1 MPPLAAARVEFPFP
15 YPQFSERFSPM
26 RQSSVVSRRVA
37 ATAVSLVL
45 TLGVAACAGPEDT
58 GAKGGT
64 SGKAAGAPQ
73 KGGTLTVLNTE
84 AQTDFD
90 PARLYTSGGGNVPSL
105 VFRTLTTRNRE
116 AGAAGTQVVPDLAT
130 DTGRP
135 NKDATEWTYTLK
147 EGLKFEDGTPITS
160 ADIKY
165 GIERSFAAELSGGAP
180 YLRDW
185 LIGGDTYQGPYKDKK
200 GLASIVTPDPRTIVF
215 KLKKPEGEFPFV
227 ATQTQFAPVPKAKDT
242 GAAYEEHPVSSGP
255 YKVVKNENDGER
267 LTLERN
273 EHWDA
278 ETDEERKAYPDRID
292 VRSGLD
298 EAVINQRLATSTGA
312 DASAITTDTNLGPA
326 ELAQVGSDKA
336 LAARVGTGHFGFTN
350 YIAFNPKVKPFDNP
364 KVRQAIS
371 YAINRTSVVNAAGG
385 SALAEPA
392 TTFLPE
398 QKAFGFTPYDHF
410 PAGKTGDPEKARQL
424 LKEAGH
430 PNGLTITLLHSTAQN
445 RTTSPEIATAVQEA
459 LGKAGITV
467 KLDGQQ
473 PNSFNEKRWSVKDA
487 PGFFLSRWGAD
498 WPAGGPFLAPIFDGR
513 QIVANGSN
521 YNHAQL
527 NDPAVNKEIDEI
539 NKLTDLKAAA
549 ARWGALD
556 KKIGE
561 QALDVP
567 LFHPVYKRLVGKNVK
582 NVVISDW
589 TGVLDIS
596 QVSVK

>member
-1 MPPLAAARVEFPFP
+1 MRQPSVISRRAAA
-15 YPQFSERFSPM
+15 
-26 RQSSVVSRRVA
+26 A
-37 ATAVSLVL
+37 AVSLVL
-45 TLGVAACAGPEDT
+45 ASGAVACAGPQDAGGK
-58 GAKGGT
+58 GA
-64 SGKAAGAPQ
+64 SGKAEGGPQ
-73 KGGTLTVLNTE
+73 KGGTLTVLNAE
-84 AQTDFD
+84 AQEDFD

-116 AGAAGTQVVPDLAT
+116 AGAAGTEVVPDLAT

-147 EGLKFEDGTPITS
+147 DGLKFEDGTPITS

-185 LIGGDTYQGPYKDKK
+185 LVGGDTYQGPYKAAPDGKKGK
-200 GLASIVTPDPRTIVF
+200 GLASIVTPDAKTIVF
-215 KLKKPEGEFPFV
+215 KLKKPEGEFPYV

-242 GAAYEEHPVSSGP
+242 GATYEEHPVSSGP
-255 YKVVKNENDGER
+255 YKVVRNENDGQR
-267 LTLERN
+267 LVLDRN
-273 EHWDA
+273 PHWDPK
-278 ETDEERKAYPDRID
+278 TDAERKAYPDSID
-292 VRSGLD
+292 VKSGLD
-298 EAVINQRLATSTGA
+298 EAVINQRLSTSAGA
-312 DASAITTDTNLGPA
+312 DAAAVTTDTNLGPA
-326 ELAQVGSDKA
+326 ELAQVGSDKE
-336 LAARVGTGHFGFTN
+336 LAARVGTGHFGYTN
-350 YIAFNPKVKPFDNP
+350 YLAFNPKVKPFDNP

-385 SALAEPA
+385 SALAEAA

-398 QKAFGFTPYDHF
+398 QKSFGFTAYDHF
-410 PAGKTGDPEKARQL
+410 PAGRTGDPEKAKQV
-424 LKEAGH
+424 LKEAGY
-430 PNGLTITLLHSTAQN
+430 PNGLTVTLLHSTAQN
-445 RTTSPEIATAVQEA
+445 RATSPEVATAVQEA
-459 LGKAGITV
+459 LAKAGITV
-467 KLDGQQ
+467 KLDGQE

-513 QIVANGSN
+513 QIVTDGSN

-527 NDPAVNKEIDEI
+527 NDPAVNQEIDEI

-567 LFHPVYKRLVGKNVK
+567 LFHPVYKRLVGKDVK

-589 TGVLDIS
+589 TGVLDVS
-596 QVSVK
+596 QVAVK

>member
-1 MPPLAAARVEFPFP
+1 MPSAGSV
-15 YPQFSERFSPM
+15 
-26 RQSSVVSRRVA
+26 RQSLISRRVA
-37 ATAVSLVL
+37 AVAVSLVL
-45 TLGVAACAGPEDT
+45 AGGAAACGPED
-58 GAKGGT
+58 G
-64 SGKAAGAPQ
+64 SDKASAGDGSSAPGSAPRA
-73 KGGTLTVLNTE
+73 GGTLTVLNNE
-84 AQTDFD
+84 PQSDFD

-116 AGAAGTQVVPDLAT
+116 SGPEGAKVVPDLAT
-130 DTGRP
+130 DLGKP
-135 NKDATEWTYTLK
+135 NADATEWTYTLK
-147 EGLKFEDGTPITS
+147 DGLKYEDGSPITT

-185 LIGGDTYQGPYKDKK
+185 LVGGETYEGPYKDGGK
-200 GLASIVTPDPRTIVF
+200 GLDSIVVPDAKTIVF
-215 KLKKPEGEFPFV
+215 KLRKPEGEFPFV

-242 GAAYEEHPVSSGP
+242 GVKYEEHPVSSGP
-255 YKVVKNENDGER
+255 YKVTKNTGDGET
-267 LTLERN
+267 LLLERN
-273 EHWDA
+273 EHWDPK
-278 ETDEERKAYPDRID
+278 TDQERKAYPDRID

-298 EAVINQRLATSTGA
+298 AAVINQRLSTSSGP
-312 DASAITTDTNLGPA
+312 DAAAVTTDTNLGPA
-326 ELAQVGSDKA
+326 ELAQIGSNKE
-336 LAARVGTGHFGFTN
+336 LEARVGTGHFGYVN
-350 YIAFNPKVKPFDNP
+350 YLAFNPKVAPFDNP

-398 QKAFGFTPYDHF
+398 REAFGFTAYDHF
-410 PAGKTGDPEKARQL
+410 PAGKTGNPAKAKEL
-424 LKEAGH
+424 LKEAGF
-430 PNGLTITLLHSTAQN
+430 PDGVTVTLTHSNAQN
-445 RTTSPEIATAVQEA
+445 RQTSPEIATAVQQA
-459 LGKAGITV
+459 LAAAGITV
-467 KLDGQQ
+467 KLEGLET
-473 PNSFNEKRWSVKDA
+473 NAFNEKRWDTKNT

-498 WPAGGPFLAPIFDGR
+498 WPSGGPFLAPIFDGR
-513 QIVANGSN
+513 QIVTNGSN

-527 NDPAVNKEIDEI
+527 DDAAVNTEIDEI
-539 NKLTDLKAAA
+539 AKLTDLAAA
-549 ARWGALD
+549 GKRWGALD

-567 LFHPVYKRLVGKNVK
+567 LFHPVYKRLVGKDVK